1 MATLNES
8 AVWEDGIYQLETSDP
23 VLGGPG
29 GIANRQAEQLANR
42 TSFLKAQSESHKNT
56 LSQHL
61 KAANPHTQ
69 YALKGDSY
77 TKEESDSKYPDKS
90 SVAYLTHV
98 RHQDFQGSIGVKT
111 QLSVRGSDDVAGLT
125 LKPGIDKSLALR
137 HNNKWNY
144 YSFPDKSG
152 TVALASDVEGVD
164 NYPVGA
170 PIPWPS
176 ATPPS
181 GYLICNGQVFQ
192 ITTYPKLA
200 EAYPS
205 GKLPDLRGE
214 FLRGLDNGRGIDKN
228 RRILTLQSGQAPI
241 SAIRGIAGGSWGN
254 AQGEEKTNRTTSIG
268 NGTSKLVDIYQQT
281 EVIRETRPRNIAFLY
296 IVRAA

>member
-1 MATLNES
+1 M
-8 AVWEDGIYQLETSDP
+8 
-23 VLGGPG
+23 
-29 GIANRQAEQLANR
+29 
-42 TSFLKAQSESHKNT
+42 
-56 LSQHL
+56 
-61 KAANPHTQ
+61 
-69 YALKGDSY
+69 SY

-111 QLSVRGSDDVAGLT
+111 QLSVRGTDDVAGLT

-144 YSFPDKSG
+144 YSFPDQSG

-192 ITTYPKLA
+192 RTTYPKLA

-205 GKLPDLRGE
+205 GKLPDLRGN
-214 FLRGLDNGRGIDKN
+214 FFVVWITGVALIRTGKYSPYKKV
-228 RRILTLQSGQAPI
+228 RRLFPPFVVQEEAP
-241 SAIRGIAGGSWGN
+241 GGTAG
-254 AQGEEKTNRTTSIG
+254 
-268 NGTSKLVDIYQQT
+268 KL
-281 EVIRETRPRNIAFLY
+281 N
-296 IVRAA
+296 

>member
-42 TSFLKAQSESHKNT
+42 TLFLKEQSESHKNE

-77 TKEESDSKYPDKS
+77 TRGESDSKYPDKS

-111 QLSVRGSDDVAGLT
+111 QLTVRGTDDVAGLT

-144 YSFPDKSG
+144 YSFPDQSG

-192 ITTYPKLA
+192 RTTYPKLA

-214 FLRGLDNGRGIDKN
+214 FIRGLDNGRGIDKN
-228 RRILTLQSGQAPI
+228 REILTLQKSQAPV
-241 SAIRGIAGGSWGN
+241 SAIRGTGGGSWGN
-254 AQGEEKTNRTTSIG
+254 SGEIKLNKTTTIG
-268 NGTSKLVDIYQQT
+268 DGASKLVDVYQET
-281 EVIRETRPRNIAFLY
+281 EEQRETRPRNIAFLY